1 MINTFKFDSKYK
13 EMNYAKIAQ
22 FNCFNKDIND
32 LFKKKLSKIHA
43 TSYIFTDKSKDD
55 KIIAFLSICASSI
68 QVNKKGVH
76 VFPAVELKL
85 FGVDKDYQNK
95 KIIGNE
101 INIKYVVC
109 PVLNAEYLVLFS
121 VPDKKTLKF
130 YEKMKLEYI
139 EDNQNI
145 YKSNFSSECIPMYLK
160 LNSKPKE

>member
-43 TSYIFTDKSKDD
+43 TSYIFTDKSKDY

-95 KIIGNE
+95 KNYR
-101 INIKYVVC
+101 K
-109 PVLNAEYLVLFS
+109 
-121 VPDKKTLKF
+121 
-130 YEKMKLEYI
+130 
-139 EDNQNI
+139 
-145 YKSNFSSECIPMYLK
+145 
-160 LNSKPKE
+160 